1 MQHHNIIT
9 VLNKRGLLPSLFS
22 SILLLALTTATAQ
35 KKYVFE
41 SAKMGSPF
49 TITICTADSLKAAS
63 VAGAAFKKADTLNSI
78 LSDYIDSSEI
88 NRLSATSGSGK
99 YVKVSPY
106 LFNILVVANQAAK
119 LSNGAYDVTIGPV
132 VRLWRKARKSKIFPD
147 KDSIADALQRTGY
160 RYMHLDTIN
169 QSVWLEKKGMQLDVG
184 GLGKGYVAQIALD
197 LVRDAGFASAMVNAG
212 GKIAI
217 GDAPPGT
224 PGWLIG
230 INVPGEKQA
239 VMQQL
244 LVLKNTAVATSGD
257 IYQYLDFNGKRYSH
271 IVDPKTGIG
280 LLHSANVTAI
290 APGGVTADWL
300 ATACS
305 ILSPKKAM
313 RLIKHFNNGALLISR
328 KEGEH
333 IVQSSSEGFKDFIK
347 K

>member
-1 MQHHNIIT
+1 
-9 VLNKRGLLPSLFS
+9 VSNKYR
-22 SILLLALTTATAQ
+22 LLLFLLCSVSLLSFTAAGAQ

-49 TITICTADSLKAAS
+49 TITICAADSVKAAS
-63 VAGAAFKKADTLNSI
+63 VANAAFKKADTLNSI
-78 LSDYIDSSEI
+78 LSDYIDTSEI
-88 NRLSATSGSGK
+88 NRLSATSGRGR

-106 LFNILVVANQAAK
+106 LFNILAVSNQAAI

-132 VRLWRKARKSKIFPD
+132 VRLWRKARKTKIFPD
-147 KDSIADALQRTGY
+147 KDSIAAALKCVGY
-160 RYMHLDTIN
+160 KYMHLDSLN
-169 QSVWLEKKGMQLDVG
+169 QAVWLEKKGMQLDIG
-184 GLGKGYVAQIALD
+184 GLGKGYVAQIALN
-197 LVRDAGFASAMVNAG
+197 LVRDSGFASAMVNAG

-224 PGWLIG
+224 KGWVIG

-244 LVLKNTAVATSGD
+244 LLLKNIAIATSGD

-290 APGGVTADWL
+290 AQDGVTADWL

-305 ILSPKKAM
+305 ILSPKKSI
-313 RLIKHFNNGALLISR
+313 RLIGHFSNAALLISQ
-328 KEGEH
+328 KKGTS
-333 IVQSSSEGFKDFIK
+333 IVQLASKSFKNFIK